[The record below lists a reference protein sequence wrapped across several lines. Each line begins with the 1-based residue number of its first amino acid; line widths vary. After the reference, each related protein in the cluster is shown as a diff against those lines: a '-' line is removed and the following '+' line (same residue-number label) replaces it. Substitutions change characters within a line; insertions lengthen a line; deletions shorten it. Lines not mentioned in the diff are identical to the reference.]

1 MIGASLSSSHLYR
14 TAAFGW
20 PTTAPAAVGSA
31 GVPTTVSFTATP
43 RRVDDEPAHE
53 VGVGSGNVVPCFD
66 CAAILDCSL
75 YFCLVR
81 LCVLFHLCRYS
92 VGPGIIPGPSPAFFA
107 FFFCSRSHSLYADGT
122 FEPPST
128 CTATA
133 DPCFGMRNALI
144 GSSSLKSAAV
154 FRALSA
160 ELDVAVIIC
169 RRVLSLELGMFICCD
184 VLRILA
190 RGFALAYSDKSSRST
205 DCHGQASV
213 TPMPNESP

>member
-1 MIGASLSSSHLYR
+1 MFCNMPIRCNISYLATYR
-14 TAAFGW
+14 TMQHTMQHTVEPSICECADETLDAVSCG
-20 PTTAPAAVGSA
+20 PASDAVCAP
-31 GVPTTVSFTATP
+31 
-43 RRVDDEPAHE
+43 
-53 VGVGSGNVVPCFD
+53 
-66 CAAILDCSL
+66 
-75 YFCLVR
+75 
-81 LCVLFHLCRYS
+81 
-92 VGPGIIPGPSPAFFA
+92 

-160 ELDVAVIIC
+160 ELDVAVIC
-169 RRVLSLELGMFICCD
+169 RRVVPSELGMFIGCD